1 MKKRWLSLI
10 LAGVVVLSGCG
21 NSVNDAGSASEES
34 AGVSADAN
42 TDGASGAAADANT
55 DGAAEAG
62 AAADTGVAG
71 EPIELTWWTYTA
83 DGTMPDDA
91 REVLQRANEISAEK
105 IGVTVNMIYKT
116 TEQFDLDLQTGEY
129 YDMAFSCDWCNDFD
143 GNAGKGYYYDI
154 TDKIEAVAPEL
165 YKAVD
170 PWWEIGTLNGRI
182 YGVPMLKDLGAEVFF
197 RMNSD
202 YFEKEKGMTLPDEM
216 SFADLEPYLKQYK
229 EDHPD
234 EYPYYLPGVGILGLF
249 QVHERVVSKY
259 LVIPYS
265 KAGTPE
271 GTKIIPVFDDEE
283 YMDMLR
289 LVHKWYELG
298 YINPDAATT
307 DEVPKSIQ
315 TPVRTGTAWTGFMGW
330 SDPEAYGFNVKLVRF
345 IGPNMSRS
353 TQQGS
358 LIAINA
364 AAPEKNV
371 DACLKYMELLYT
383 DRQFRDT
390 LAYGIE
396 GKHFEYYEDTVI
408 RTAEGNDHYMQDNF
422 VTGPAISASVVSA
435 NKETLADPLQWEKVY
450 KGYEIAQISDTH
462 GFSFDP
468 TNVEAEIAA
477 LDAIWS
483 SYNAELVTG
492 TVDTDEAV
500 KEIRSQMEAAGLDK
514 VREEAQRQ
522 LDEYLEKF
530 N

>member
-1 MKKRWLSLI
+1 MKKRL
-10 LAGVVVLSGCG
+10 LALCLLLTIVINGCG
-21 NSVNDAGSASEES
+21 NTSQSGES
-34 AGVSADAN
+34 QISDGQGNAN
-42 TDGASGAAADANT
+42 
-55 DGAAEAG
+55 EL
-62 AAADTGVAG
+62 
-71 EPIELTWWTYTA
+71 IEIIWWTYTP
-83 DGTMPDDA
+83 DGKAPDDA
-91 REVLQRANEISAEK
+91 EEVLKRANEISAEK
-105 IGVTVNMIYKT
+105 IGVTAKMIYKT
-116 TEQFDLDLQTGEY
+116 EEQFDLDLQTGDY
-129 YDMAFSCDWCNDFD
+129 YDMTFSCDWCNDFD
-143 GNAGKGYYYDI
+143 RNAGKGYFADI
-154 TDKIEAVAPEL
+154 TDKVKELTPEL

-170 PWWEIGTLNGRI
+170 PWWEVGTLHGNV

-202 YFEKEKGMTLPDEM
+202 YFEGEKGMTLPDEM
-216 SFADLEPYLKQYK
+216 SFADLEPYLEQWK
-229 EDHPD
+229 EDHPED
-234 EYPYYLPGVGILGLF
+234 YPFYIPYTGLSGAF
-249 QVHERVVSKY
+249 QVHERIVSKY

-283 YMDMLR
+283 YMEMLR
-289 LVHKWYELG
+289 DLHKWYELS

-307 DEVPKSIQ
+307 TEVPKSIQ

-371 DACLKYMELLYT
+371 EACLRYMELLYT

-408 RTAEGNDHYMQDNF
+408 RLQEGNEHYMQDPYI
-422 VTGPAISASVVSA
+422 TGPAVSASVVSVD
-435 NKETLADPLQWEKVY
+435 KENLADPKQWEKVY
-450 KGYEIAQISDTH
+450 EGYKDARVSDTK

-483 SYNAELVTG
+483 SYSAELVTG
-492 TVDTDEAV
+492 TLDTDKAV
-500 KEIRSQMEAAGLDK
+500 SEMRELMEAAGLDK
-514 VREEAQRQ
+514 VREEAQKQ
-522 LDEYLEKF
+522 LDEYLEQF

>member
-1 MKKRWLSLI
+1 MTKMKKLCMSL
-10 LAGVVVLSGCG
+10 VLLVIFAVSGCG
-21 NSVNDAGSASEES
+21 NALNNEVSPTDDSKGPGDA
-34 AGVSADAN
+34 
-42 TDGASGAAADANT
+42 
-55 DGAAEAG
+55 
-62 AAADTGVAG
+62 
-71 EPIELTWWTYTA
+71 PIELIWWTYAPNGTA
-83 DGTMPDDA
+83 PDDSE
-91 REVLQRANEISAEK
+91 EVLKAANEISKEK
-105 IGVTVNMIYKT
+105 IGVTVKMIYKSE
-116 TEQFDLDLQTGEY
+116 EQFDLDLQTGEY
-129 YDMAFSCDWCNDFD
+129 YDMTFSCDWCNDFD

-154 TDKIEAVAPEL
+154 TDMLHKTAPDL

-170 PWWEIGTLNGRI
+170 PWWEIGTLHGKI

-202 YFEKEKGMTLPDEM
+202 YFEKEKGMILPEEM
-216 SFADLEPYLKQYK
+216 TFADLEPYLKQWK
-229 EDHPD
+229 DDHPGD
-234 EYPYYLPGVGILGLF
+234 YPFYIPGTGLSGAF
-249 QVHERVVSKY
+249 QVHERIVSKY

-265 KAGTPE
+265 KAGTPD
-271 GTKIIPVFDDEE
+271 GTKIISVFDDEE
-283 YMDMLR
+283 YMGMLR
-289 LVHKWYELG
+289 LLHKWYALS

-307 DEVPKSIQ
+307 TEVPKSIK

-345 IGPNMSRS
+345 IGPNMSRA

-364 AAPEKNV
+364 AASEKNAE
-371 DACLKYMELLYT
+371 ACLKYMELLYT

-390 LAYGIE
+390 LAYGIK

-408 RTAEGNDHYMQDNF
+408 RTADGNKHYMQDAY

-435 NKETLADPLQWEKVY
+435 DKDNPADPGQWEKVY
-450 KGYEIAQISDTH
+450 DGYKHARISDTK

-483 SYNAELVTG
+483 SYSAELVTG
-492 TVDTDEAV
+492 TSDTDEAAE
-500 KEIRSQMEAAGLDK
+500 EITRQMEAAGLDK

-522 LDEYLEKF
+522 LDEYLSSL
-530 N
+530 

>member
-1 MKKRWLSLI
+1 
-10 LAGVVVLSGCG
+10 
-21 NSVNDAGSASEES
+21 
-34 AGVSADAN
+34 
-42 TDGASGAAADANT
+42 
-55 DGAAEAG
+55 
-62 AAADTGVAG
+62 
-71 EPIELTWWTYTA
+71 
-83 DGTMPDDA
+83 
-91 REVLQRANEISAEK
+91 
-105 IGVTVNMIYKT
+105 MIYKT
-116 TEQFDLDLQTGEY
+116 EEQFDLDLQTGDY
-129 YDMAFSCDWCNDFD
+129 YDMTFSCDWCNDFD
-143 GNAGKGYYYDI
+143 GNAAKGYYADI
-154 TDKIEAVAPEL
+154 TEKVQAQAPGL

-170 PWWEIGTLNGRI
+170 PWWEVGTLHGKI

-202 YFEKEKGMTLPDEM
+202 YFEGEKGMTLPAEM
-216 SFADLEPYLKQYK
+216 SFAELEPYLKQWK

-234 EYPYYLPGVGILGLF
+234 VYPFYLPGAGLSGAF
-249 QVHERVVSKY
+249 QVHERIVSKY

-271 GTKIIPVFDDEE
+271 GTRIIPVFDDEE
-283 YMDMLR
+283 YMEMLR
-289 LVHKWYELG
+289 NLHKWYELS

-307 DEVPKSIQ
+307 TEVPKSIQ

-371 DACLKYMELLYT
+371 EACLKYMELLYT

-396 GKHFEYYEDTVI
+396 GKHFEYYEDTVV
-408 RTAEGNDHYMQDNF
+408 RLQEGSEHYMQDAY
-422 VTGPAISASVVSA
+422 VTGPAVSASVVSTD
-435 NKETLADPLQWEKVY
+435 KENPADPKQWEKVY
-450 KGYEIAQISDTH
+450 EGYKDARVSDTK

-483 SYNAELVTG
+483 SYSAELVTG
-492 TVDTDEAV
+492 TSDPDRAAAEMR
-500 KEIRSQMEAAGLDK
+500 ELMEDAGLDK

-522 LDEYLEKF
+522 LDEYLEQFDEKREQQ
-530 N
+530 

>member
-1 MKKRWLSLI
+1 MKKRCMALI
-10 LAGVVVLSGCG
+10 LLVIVMICGCSNAGNNGEGLS
-21 NSVNDAGSASEES
+21 SE
-34 AGVSADAN
+34 G
-42 TDGASGAAADANT
+42 T
-55 DGAAEAG
+55 EAL
-62 AAADTGVAG
+62 DT
-71 EPIELTWWTYTA
+71 PIELVWWTYSP
-83 DGTMPDDA
+83 DGTAPDDA
-91 REVLQRANEISAEK
+91 EEVLQRANEISKEK
-105 IGVTVNMIYKT
+105 IDVTVKMIYKSE
-116 TEQFDLDLQTGEY
+116 EQFDLDLQTGEY
-129 YDMAFSCDWCNDFD
+129 YDMTFSCDWCNDFD
-143 GNAGKGYYYDI
+143 ANAGNGYYYDI
-154 TDKIEAVAPEL
+154 TELVEKTAPKL

-170 PWWEIGTLNGRI
+170 PWWEIGSLHGKI

-202 YFEKEKGMTLPDEM
+202 YFETEKGLTLPEEM
-216 SFADLEPYLKQYK
+216 AFADLEPYLEMWK

-234 EYPYYLPGVGILGLF
+234 DYPFFIPSVGLSGAF
-249 QVHERVVSKY
+249 QVHERIVSKY

-265 KAGTPE
+265 KAGTPD

-283 YMDMLR
+283 YMGMLR
-289 LVHKWYELG
+289 LLHKWYGLS

-307 DEVPKSIQ
+307 TEVPKSIK

-364 AAPEKNV
+364 AASHEKAQ
-371 DACLKYMELLYT
+371 ACLKYMELLYT
-383 DRQFRDT
+383 DKELRDT

-408 RTAEGNDHYMQDNF
+408 RTVEGNEHYMQDAF
-422 VTGPAISASVVSA
+422 VTGPAVSASVVSA
-435 NKETLADPLQWEKVY
+435 DKDNPADPDQWKKVY
-450 KGYEIAQISDTH
+450 DGYKSARISDTR

-477 LDAIWS
+477 LDAIWN
-483 SYNAELVTG
+483 SYSAELVTG
-492 TVDTDEAV
+492 TSDTDEAA
-500 KEIRSQMEAAGLDK
+500 KEILKQMEAAGLDK

-522 LDEYLEKF
+522 LDEYLSQF
-530 N
+530 

>member
-1 MKKRWLSLI
+1 MKKRCMALI
-10 LAGVVVLSGCG
+10 LLVIVMICGCSNAGNNGEGLSSEGT
-21 NSVNDAGSASEES
+21 DAL
-34 AGVSADAN
+34 DA
-42 TDGASGAAADANT
+42 
-55 DGAAEAG
+55 
-62 AAADTGVAG
+62 
-71 EPIELTWWTYTA
+71 PIELVWWTYSP
-83 DGTMPDDA
+83 DGTAPDDA
-91 REVLQRANEISAEK
+91 EEVLQRANEISKEK
-105 IGVTVNMIYKT
+105 IGVTVKMIYKSE
-116 TEQFDLDLQTGEY
+116 EQFDLDLQTGEY
-129 YDMAFSCDWCNDFD
+129 YDMTFSCDWCNDFD
-143 GNAGKGYYYDI
+143 ANAGNGYYYDI
-154 TDKIEAVAPEL
+154 TELVEKTAPKL

-170 PWWEIGTLNGRI
+170 PWWEIGSLHGKI

-202 YFEKEKGMTLPDEM
+202 YFETEKGLTLPEEM
-216 SFADLEPYLKQYK
+216 AFADLEPYLEMWK

-234 EYPYYLPGVGILGLF
+234 DYPFFIPSVGLSGAF
-249 QVHERVVSKY
+249 QVHERIVSKY

-265 KAGTPE
+265 KAGTPD

-283 YMDMLR
+283 YMGMLR
-289 LVHKWYELG
+289 LLHKWYGLS

-307 DEVPKSIQ
+307 TEVPKSIK

-364 AAPEKNV
+364 AASHEKAQ
-371 DACLKYMELLYT
+371 ACLKYMELLYT
-383 DRQFRDT
+383 DKELRDT

-408 RTAEGNDHYMQDNF
+408 RTVEGNEHYMQDAF
-422 VTGPAISASVVSA
+422 VTGPAVSASVVSA
-435 NKETLADPLQWEKVY
+435 DKDNPADPDQWKKVY
-450 KGYEIAQISDTH
+450 DGYKSARISDTR

-477 LDAIWS
+477 LDAIWN
-483 SYNAELVTG
+483 SYSAELVTG
-492 TVDTDEAV
+492 TSDTNEAA
-500 KEIRSQMEAAGLDK
+500 KEILKQMEAAGLDK

-522 LDEYLEKF
+522 LDEYLSQF
-530 N
+530 